1 MKKIYIV
8 LMTAITLLAVSC
20 RKPEFTGE
28 DGMKEAPLEV
38 LKVKG
43 SLSGLTK
50 STLGDDGLTL
60 KWTADDKIALW
71 SRYMTTWDAIE
82 QKGDQMYPE
91 SEGWVDEHYGPIK
104 MLLSTVDAISE
115 YAPVQGVLPID
126 PSTVGASVASFS
138 SSKSVNEWFSQGKG
152 TDDDMYIFGALYP
165 APEDPLTFG
174 AWQQPLNPDEDE
186 VPTAISFRQPYVM
199 VNVPSV
205 QDGKHYDKYQRLIDT
220 GFNPIPYP
228 GAYVPLVGEP
238 DVRINGLATR
248 KEIVEGDYTLD
259 FSSFVPVTSLLS
271 FTLRADVPEGETYQ
285 IDHMDITVEMRW
297 GGQDYK
303 SGYYALSGTVP
314 LFLLF
319 DETHEKYL
327 CNTFEAPYDTHRT
340 LEESSVWEP
349 MQNASTTVRLDFH
362 DSPVTV
368 SSTATSADDPFY
380 AVVIPTHLSY
390 NLTEYDRIPHLK
402 FVAYD
407 PDGIVILK
415 RTLAMDKTWT
425 FTYHEGESTEEVR
438 TVYPGIKKGT
448 KYSFDLSLKP
458 VTPPAEALS
467 GQFSLSPTTKAYIAR
482 SNLWAYVSNGSR
494 DTSVGT
500 NGWKLAEHQYDIVG
514 TAADWANFG
523 TYSGWI
529 DLFGFSTTAND
540 HGISVSTDDSDYSGD
555 ASGWTDCMAA
565 SGWRTITADEGVYLF
580 MERTN
585 ALNLFAYATVYVG
598 SENSPVQGL
607 VFLPDDWETPSG
619 CSFTPVSSIGYNFDG
634 NTYNADNAS
643 SGTCGSWEAME
654 AEGAVFW
661 PVAGVRIG
669 TTAASYHEDFGNH
682 VGAYWSGSAD
692 ENYEKKG
699 CLLLFG
705 ETNFNPD
712 GYPRTYGGCVRLVR
726 DVTE

>member
-28 DGMKEAPLEV
+28 DGMKETPLDV

-50 STLGDDGLTL
+50 STLDSDGLTL

-71 SRYMTTWDAIE
+71 SRYMTTWDALE
-82 QKGDQMYPE
+82 QRGDQMYPE

-126 PSTVGASVASFS
+126 PATVGAPVASFT
-138 SSKSVNEWFSQGKG
+138 SSKSVNEWFSQGEG
-152 TDDDMYIFGALYP
+152 SDDDMYIFGALYP

-205 QDGKHYDKYQRLIDT
+205 QDGKQYDKYQRLIDT

-390 NLTEYDRIPHLK
+390 NLTEYDRIPRLK
-402 FVAYD
+402 FVAYNSE
-407 PDGIVILK
+407 GKAILK

-482 SNLWAYVSNGSR
+482 SNLWAYVVKGKR
-494 DTSVGT
+494 DLTQGA

-523 TYSGWI
+523 SYTGWI
-529 DLFGFSTTAND
+529 DLFGFSTPAND
-540 HGISVSTDDSDYSGD
+540 HGITVSTDDATDYAGD
-555 ASGWTDCMAA
+555 AAGWTDCMAA

-580 MERTN
+580 EKRAN
-585 ALNLFAYATVYVG
+585 ASSLFAYATIYVG
-598 SENSPVQGL
+598 TDNTAVQGL
-607 VFLPDDWETPSG
+607 VFLPDSWETPSG
-619 CSFTPVSSIGYNFDG
+619 CSFTPIGSIGFSFDG
-634 NTYNADNAS
+634 NKYNAENATL
-643 SGTCGSWEAME
+643 GTSGSWEAME
-654 AEGAVFW
+654 SAGAVFW
-661 PVAGVRIG
+661 PVAGLRDG
-669 TTAASYHEDFGNH
+669 TVVDFTS
-682 VGAYWSGSAD
+682 GAYWSGSLDEYYAGTAD
-692 ENYEKKG
+692 ILIFNTTKFSPEH
-699 CLLLFG
+699 
-705 ETNFNPD
+705 NFPHL
-712 GYPRTYGGCVRLVR
+712 GGCVRLVR